1 MAPIDSPFSWL
12 ADKTT
17 LLWIQGHH
25 RKAGTEETDAC
36 AKQAAA
42 FSQGSL
48 NPKSI
53 WLLRTIC
60 FHVTNLVKVIVLIPR
75 ISIILQV
82 YTKTHWV
89 ASTHANHG
97 LERLPKS
104 KEVCYSIA

>member
-25 RKAGTEETDAC
+25 RKAGNEETDAC

-42 FSQGSL
+42 YSHGPL

-53 WLLRTIC
+53 CLLRMIC
-60 FHVTNLVKVIVLIPR
+60 FHVTSLVRVIVLIPR
-75 ISIILQV
+75 ISKILQV

-89 ASTHANHG
+89 TSTVNHG
-97 LERLPKS
+97 LERLPKF
-104 KEVCYSIA
+104 KEVFYSIA